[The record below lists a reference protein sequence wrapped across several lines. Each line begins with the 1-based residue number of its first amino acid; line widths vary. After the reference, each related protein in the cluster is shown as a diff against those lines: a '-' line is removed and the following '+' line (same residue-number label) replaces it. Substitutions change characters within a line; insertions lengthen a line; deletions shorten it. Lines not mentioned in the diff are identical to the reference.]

1 MFNNWLVNLTGKLG
15 QWIEGDLMQEHYN
28 RWLEDMVQKK
38 GGQFDNKFYRS
49 TLAPNVHH
57 FLRIKE
63 EIESAFDL
71 KARSKAHT
79 SPHLRDEFQQLL
91 RMHREDELHLF
102 CSKRSMGHAAVNR
115 FDRGYKRLEE
125 GRLDDF
131 LKKST
136 AYADILDDIQK
147 SKEAVMEQRLLPV
160 PLPVPESVIENLN
173 GVNATEVPM
182 ETSKDAGS
190 DASEDHD
197 GQSTDTSSN
206 HDSDD
211 RLDCGGDEDSEHDEE
226 SDIDRSEEHLVS
238 GRDRPIYG
246 QFNSDDVDSG
256 SDSDIGD
263 GSDDEGEVDDGSDM
277 SDGLDATQ

>member
-1 MFNNWLVNLTGKLG
+1 
-15 QWIEGDLMQEHYN
+15 MQEHYN

-38 GGQFDNKFYRS
+38 GGQFDDKFYRS

-91 RMHREDELHLF
+91 RMHKEDELHLF

-147 SKEAVMEQRLLPV
+147 SKEVIMEQEP
-160 PLPVPESVIENLN
+160 PLPLLEPDRIPVIENSSLMP
-173 GVNATEVPM
+173 AEEPM
-182 ETSKDAGS
+182 DMTKDAES
-190 DASEDHD
+190 DAGEEA
-197 GQSTDTSSN
+197 QYTDTNSN
-206 HDSDD
+206 HSSDG
-211 RLDCGGDEDSEHDEE
+211 RSDCSDGDEDSEHDEE

-238 GRDRPIYG
+238 GRDRSIYG
-246 QFNSDDVDSG
+246 MFNGDDVDSG
-256 SDSDIGD
+256 SDSDVGD
-263 GSDDEGEVDDGSDM
+263 VSDDEGGEVDANGSDI
-277 SDGLDATQ
+277 SDELEAGDSE